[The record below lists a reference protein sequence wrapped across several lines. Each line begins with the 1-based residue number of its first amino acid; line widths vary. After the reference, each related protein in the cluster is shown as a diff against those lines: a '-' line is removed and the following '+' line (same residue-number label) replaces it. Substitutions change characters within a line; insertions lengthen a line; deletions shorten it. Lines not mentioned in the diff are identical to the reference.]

1 MIDPLLHLL
10 RNCVDHGV
18 ERDDERRSAGK
29 PETGRIFIHAFYQG
43 TQVVIQVGDDGRG
56 IEPERLRTAAVRGG
70 FLSPADAADADLEG
84 LHQLLFVPGFST
96 AGEVSEI
103 SGRGVGLDIVRSRV
117 AKLKG
122 SIAVDS
128 TVGKGTTFSIRLPMT
143 LAIVRSLLVSAH
155 GKTFAIPIQA
165 VSQIIR
171 VEKSAIGKVA
181 DGRVI
186 FHGGR
191 VFSLFQLGKTL
202 ALPTLTEEEPAV
214 MPVLITYAGSR
225 EVAVQVDKIVAAR
238 EIVVKTLG
246 THLRRVHGMIG
257 ATVMGDGAVVPILNL
272 PELVESMKVMIVDDS
287 VSVRRVVSTMIKS
300 QGWTPIQAKDG
311 LDAFEQLQRSATPPD
326 AILLD
331 VEMPR
336 MSGYELLAT
345 LRSQEKFTGVPIVM
359 VTSRAGEKHRR
370 KAMELGAN
378 EYTVKPFLEDALVSL
393 LRKLVAAPAAMA

>member
-1 MIDPLLHLL
+1 
-10 RNCVDHGV
+10 
-18 ERDDERRSAGK
+18 
-29 PETGRIFIHAFYQG
+29 
-43 TQVVIQVGDDGRG
+43 
-56 IEPERLRTAAVRGG
+56 
-70 FLSPADAADADLEG
+70 
-84 LHQLLFVPGFST
+84 
-96 AGEVSEI
+96 
-103 SGRGVGLDIVRSRV
+103 
-117 AKLKG
+117 
-122 SIAVDS
+122 
-128 TVGKGTTFSIRLPMT
+128 
-143 LAIVRSLLVSAH
+143 
-155 GKTFAIPIQA
+155 
-165 VSQIIR
+165 
-171 VEKSAIGKVA
+171 VA

-202 ALPTLTEEEPAV
+202 ALPSLSDEEPSV

-272 PELVESMKVMIVDDS
+272 PELYAKVRSESSNPIKPRMLAPKSVESMKVMIVDDS

-311 LDAFEQLQRSATPPD
+311 LDAFEQLQKSPTPPD

-345 LRSQEKFTGVPIVM
+345 LRSQEKFANVPVVM

-393 LRKLVAAPAAMA
+393 LRKLVAVPAMA